1 MLLQFKSD
9 SRRLFKI
16 AANCMSPS
24 IGNAKIVNS
33 DSIDKLT
40 KCLYQTANIELG
52 RLAASINSA
61 QAELNLLMQEIQ
73 KFQSKSAG

>member
-1 MLLQFKSD
+1 
-9 SRRLFKI
+9 
-16 AANCMSPS
+16 MSPS
-24 IGNAKIVNS
+24 IDNAKIANS

-52 RLAASINSA
+52 KLTASINSA

-73 KFQSKSAG
+73 KFRGESV